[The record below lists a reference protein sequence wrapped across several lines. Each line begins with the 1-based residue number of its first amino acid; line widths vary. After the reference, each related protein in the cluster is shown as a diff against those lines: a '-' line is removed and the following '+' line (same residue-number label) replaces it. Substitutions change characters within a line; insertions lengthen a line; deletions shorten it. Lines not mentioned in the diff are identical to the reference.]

1 MLLSSVVFQAHQR
14 QTILFKVV
22 CHWSNETER
31 QLPRHHWK
39 EIELEKEFMDS
50 AGFSFLTTLQRHQG
64 KLSSIKSMKKAIFF
78 HGQSILMS
86 GYRAVA

>member
-1 MLLSSVVFQAHQR
+1 
-14 QTILFKVV
+14 
-22 CHWSNETER
+22 
-31 QLPRHHWK
+31 
-39 EIELEKEFMDS
+39 MDS

-78 HGQSILMS
+78 HGQSILIS